1 MRILFIYPDIG
12 SFLPRHY
19 QHGLGYLSAVLKQ
32 AGHQTSLIYLS
43 QFPSREEL
51 RERVREFAPEL
62 IAYSFS
68 SHQFPYIRQISR
80 WLKEDFPQI
89 LSIAGG
95 VHASL
100 SPEEVIAEP
109 GIDLICRGEGE
120 QALLELV
127 EALEEDRSYL
137 EIENLWAKWKGRV
150 VKNPLREL
158 IENLDQLP
166 FPDREVFEYQEIL
179 DEDNQRLS
187 LLVGRGCPFN
197 CTYCANQGR
206 KQLYQGKG
214 SYVRLRSV
222 EHLLQEIS
230 ECEKKYRFRSLDFN
244 DDIFTLNR
252 AWLEEFYEKY
262 SRRFNY
268 PFRINVHIG
277 TVDKEIFQKLKEL
290 GCEMARVGVE
300 SGSERVRREIMNRK
314 IKSEQ
319 ILKAFSQAE
328 EAGIKTWSFNMVG
341 LPGEGAED
349 ALATYNL
356 NRRLCPDHM
365 QVSVFNPY
373 PGTVLYQLCKEK
385 GYLKGEIQD
394 GYFVPESALEFP
406 SLSRSEIHN
415 WHQRLV
421 RLGEVCRNQKQLK
434 RALQGRELLFDLI
447 DLLPQAEIITP
458 VPDYYGEE
466 YVMIYEQTR
475 RVLIMHPPC
484 RVRFFLELPE
494 PAELHFGIMM
504 HPGIYQ
510 KGESGGVLFLVRA
523 GKKPEDLEEIFSHHL
538 DAKVRAE
545 DRGFFD
551 EQVSLERFGRGKL
564 ILELETRA
572 KIPEKN
578 QFNTAGFTNPIIV
591 SKITEKSGA
600 KDCSARRA

>member
-32 AGHQTSLIYLS
+32 AGHQT
-43 QFPSREEL
+43 
-51 RERVREFAPEL
+51 RVREFAPEL

-252 AWLEEFYEKY
+252 AWLEEFY
-262 SRRFNY
+262 
-268 PFRINVHIG
+268 FRINVHIG

-356 NRRLCPDHM
+356 NRRLGP
-365 QVSVFNPY
+365 VS
-373 PGTVLYQLCKEK
+373 
-385 GYLKGEIQD
+385 
-394 GYFVPESALEFP
+394 
-406 SLSRSEIHN
+406 
-415 WHQRLV
+415 
-421 RLGEVCRNQKQLK
+421 
-434 RALQGRELLFDLI
+434 ALQGKGVFEGRN
-447 DLLPQAEIITP
+447 P
-458 VPDYYGEE
+458 G
-466 YVMIYEQTR
+466 
-475 RVLIMHPPC
+475 RVFC
-484 RVRFFLELPE
+484 S
-494 PAELHFGIMM
+494 GIC
-504 HPGIYQ
+504 PGISQ
-510 KGESGGVLFLVRA
+510 PFPFRDSQLA
-523 GKKPEDLEEIFSHHL
+523 PETGS
-538 DAKVRAE
+538 A
-545 DRGFFD
+545 
-551 EQVSLERFGRGKL
+551 GRGLQKS
-564 ILELETRA
+564 
-572 KIPEKN
+572 K
-578 QFNTAGFTNPIIV
+578 TA
-591 SKITEKSGA
+591 EKSPTG
-600 KDCSARRA
+600 KRTSF